1 MPLDAQVRRL
11 VQNALCRPG
20 PPGLASG
27 RAVPADAPRL
37 AADARRLW
45 RRVRGFVRDGLVR
58 TPPDEC
64 ALELACWA
72 LQLPMRRG
80 EAVAVGRLGIS
91 NLRDRAELA
100 AQRLVEEVGEHVEPG
115 LLDHATRLLH
125 ETPQRPPVL
134 EEAKLLADAVNLDD
148 FGAGGALRQL
158 AELAVRGD
166 GIDTLLGAWDK
177 GQEYGYW
184 RARLNDGFHFPAVR
198 RLARRRLD
206 NARRVFEMLDEER
219 REDAG
224 E

>member
-11 VQNALCRPG
+11 VQSALRRG
-20 PPGLASG
+20 PRGAG
-27 RAVPADAPRL
+27 DGVRL

-58 TPPDEC
+58 SPPDLC
-64 ALELACWA
+64 GLELACWA

-80 EAVAVGRLGIS
+80 EDLIVGRLGMG

-100 AQRLVEEVGEHVEPG
+100 AQRLVEEVGEDVDPD
-115 LLDHATRLLH
+115 LLDRTTRLLH
-125 ETPQRPPVL
+125 ETPARPPVL

-158 AELAVRGD
+158 AELAARGE
-166 GIDTLLGAWDK
+166 GVETLAAAWRK
-177 GQEYGYW
+177 GSEYGYW
-184 RARLNDGFHFPAVR
+184 RARLADGFHFPAAR

-206 NARRVFEMLDEER
+206 NARRVFEMLEEER
-219 REDAG
+219 REDEG